1 MYDKSSYYKAI
12 KLTSPFR
19 LKNFHAKVYYKIPE
33 RLHALNMCLSNNF
46 AECFL
51 LNETV
56 QFLYQKR
63 ESLYLSKIQGT
74 TFGNYLGPRLEGWMV
89 CNVQDVTCLLKKS
102 LVVLGTFNICFPT
115 SSFSSG
121 KLKGQGYWTMGKIF

>member
-1 MYDKSSYYKAI
+1 MYDKSSYYKAV

-19 LKNFHAKVYYKIPE
+19 LKNFHAKAYYKIPE
-33 RLHALNMCLSNNF
+33 LLHALNTCLSNNF

-74 TFGNYLGPRLEGWMV
+74 IFGNYLGPR
-89 CNVQDVTCLLKKS
+89 
-102 LVVLGTFNICFPT
+102 
-115 SSFSSG
+115 
-121 KLKGQGYWTMGKIF
+121 